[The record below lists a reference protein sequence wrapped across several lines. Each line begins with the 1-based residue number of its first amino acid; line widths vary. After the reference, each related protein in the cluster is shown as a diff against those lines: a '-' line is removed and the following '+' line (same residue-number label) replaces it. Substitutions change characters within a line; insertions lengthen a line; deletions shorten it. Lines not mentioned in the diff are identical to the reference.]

1 MPGYLIDTQTIS
13 YWFDGKSGGYP
24 SVQAAAEARRSD
36 DVPLYISAISLGE
49 IQYGH
54 AVHPTGAGL
63 VRESFLEFVR
73 EKFPQVLRV
82 SRHTAEPYGRIRAIL
97 FEMFG
102 PKSRKGKKKRAEE
115 LCDPATGR
123 ELGIDENDLW
133 IVAQAAERNL
143 VLVTHDKM
151 VRIQKALQEPEIGVR
166 IEDWAAEH
174 EATGRTDARGE
185 MKRE

>member
-13 YWFDGKSGGYP
+13 YWFDGASGRYP
-24 SVQAAAEARRSD
+24 SVQAAAEARRSPD
-36 DVPLYISAISLGE
+36 APLYISAISLGE

-54 AVHPTGAGL
+54 AVHPTGAGP
-63 VRESFLEFVR
+63 VRESFRKFVR

-82 SRHTAEPYGRIRAIL
+82 SRHTAEPYGQIRATL
-97 FEMFG
+97 FDKLG
-102 PKSRKGKKKRAEE
+102 PKSRKSKRERAEE
-115 LCDPATGR
+115 LCDPTTGR

-151 VRIQKALQEPEIGVR
+151 VHIREALQESETGVR
-166 IEDWAAEH
+166 IEDWAAGQ
-174 EATGRTDARGE
+174 EATGSS
-185 MKRE
+185 

>member
-13 YWFDGKSGGYP
+13 YWFYGASGRYP
-24 SVQAAAEARRSD
+24 TVQAAAEARRSAD
-36 DVPLYISAISLGE
+36 APLYISAISLGE

-54 AVHPTGAGL
+54 GVEPLGAAS
-63 VRESFLEFVR
+63 VRESFVKFVR
-73 EKFPQVLRV
+73 DKFPQVLTV
-82 SRHTAEPYGRIRAIL
+82 CRHTAEPYGRIRTIL

-102 PKSRKGKKKRAEE
+102 PESRKSKKKRPEE
-115 LCDPATGR
+115 LCDPTTGR

-151 VRIQKALQEPEIGVR
+151 VRIREALQESEIGVR
-166 IEDWAAEH
+166 IEDWAAGH
-174 EATGRTDARGE
+174 EATGSL
-185 MKRE
+185 

>member
-24 SVQAAAEARRSD
+24 VLQAAAEARRSAD
-36 DVPLYISAISLGE
+36 APVYISAISLGE

-54 AVHPTGAGL
+54 AADPVGAGL
-63 VRESFLEFVR
+63 VRESFVKFVG
-73 EKFPQVLRV
+73 EELPQVLMV
-82 SRHTAEPYGRIRAIL
+82 SRHTAEPYGRIRAAL
-97 FEMFG
+97 FDKFG
-102 PKSRKGKKKRAEE
+102 PNARKSKKKRAEE
-115 LCDPATGR
+115 LCDPTTGR

-151 VRIQKALQEPEIGVR
+151 VRIREALQESEIGVR
-166 IEDWAAEH
+166 IEDWAAGH
-174 EATGRTDARGE
+174 EATGSL
-185 MKRE
+185 

>member
-1 MPGYLIDTQTIS
+1 MHGYLIDTQTIS

-24 SVQAAAEARRSD
+24 SVQAAAEARRSAD
-36 DVPLYISAISLGE
+36 APLYISAISQGE

-63 VRESFLEFVR
+63 VRESFVKFVR

-82 SRHTAEPYGRIRAIL
+82 SRHTAEPYGRIKVAL
-97 FEMFG
+97 FEKLG
-102 PKSRKGKKKRAEE
+102 PKSKKSKTKRAEE
-115 LCDPATGR
+115 LCDPTTGR

-151 VRIQKALQEPEIGVR
+151 VNIRETLQESEIGVR